1 MRFAVVDIET
11 RIDKA
16 LLKAVFGPAAANEE
30 EAYAQMRTQ
39 LGNGFFPLSLHVPIA
54 IGWGEVNADHV
65 LESVTRLAEEAD
77 SEEAM
82 AREFWHRAERTGDV
96 LVTFNGKRFDL
107 PVLELQ
113 ALRWGLSAPGHFAQ
127 RQGDQA
133 RHLDLLDF
141 LTNAG
146 AVGLR
151 GGLDLALKLIGLP
164 GKGAVDGSQVQSLY
178 EAGRMAEIRQYCL
191 RDVIQTYFL
200 FLRIELMRGH
210 LDHPQYQRALA
221 LSSHFLAQLEPAPQ
235 A

>member
-1 MRFAVVDIET
+1 MRFAVLDIET
-11 RIDKA
+11 RIDKE
-16 LLKAVFGPAAANEE
+16 LLKAVFGQQTANEE
-30 EAYAQMRTQ
+30 EAYARMRDQ
-39 LGNGFFPLSLHVPIA
+39 LSGGFFPLSLHVPIA

-65 LESVTRLAEEAD
+65 LESVSCLAEEAGG
-77 SEEAM
+77 EEAPV
-82 AREFWHRAERTGDV
+82 REFWHRAERLSGL
-96 LVTFNGKRFDL
+96 LVTFNGMRFDL

-127 RQGDQA
+127 RQGDQP

-141 LTNAG
+141 LTNRG

-164 GKGAVDGSQVQSLY
+164 GKGAVDGAQVQGLY
-178 EAGRMAEIRQYCL
+178 EAGRIAEIRQYCL

-200 FLRIELMRGH
+200 FLRVELMRGH

-221 LSSHFLAQLEPAPQ
+221 LSSHFLAQLDPPREP
-235 A
+235 